1 MRQTV
6 FKIGSTK
13 ENYVQT
19 NSIKDWGW
27 LSPSQEKWTCWE
39 KAHRYY
45 IPNGLFK
52 VKDVINTFGI
62 PEKSSSFDMMSEPY
76 ILRKEALSGVFY
88 RRGVGT
94 KSKQILIS
102 GGKVEIKNDPEVL

>member
-6 FKIGSTK
+6 FKIGSKK

-19 NSIKDWGW
+19 NCIKDWGW
-27 LSPSQEKWTCWE
+27 LFPSQEKWTCWE
-39 KAHRYY
+39 KAHRYC

-62 PEKSSSFDMMSEPY
+62 PEKSSSFDMMSEQY
-76 ILRKEALSGVFY
+76 ILRKEALTLSSPRV
-88 RRGVGT
+88 VKSAVLALLT
-94 KSKQILIS
+94 K
-102 GGKVEIKNDPEVL
+102 